1 MTEQQENNQPSFL
14 DLLLEAHVGLER
26 QGPGSRETV
35 ERALSFLGD
44 LSRFESIADLGC
56 GTGGQTLVLAEY
68 LSGNIVGLDMFPKF
82 VRELDKKAL
91 RSGLSERLKGVVG
104 KMEELPFEK
113 NSLDLIWSEGAIDNI
128 GFEKGL
134 SHWRAFLKED
144 GMIAVTCPSWLT
156 SVHPE
161 EAEKFWTDA
170 GSKLDLIEDNI
181 KIMQDCGY
189 QFVVAFALTEDCW
202 TKNYFEPR
210 EQAINELIEKY
221 NNCNTVKEYA
231 ELNRCEAELYRKY
244 KQHYGYV
251 FYIGRN
257 TDNSVY
263 FKNYTKKD
271 YNAVC
276 DFLIELNR
284 NDNSHINWNWARFEW
299 MAEHPEFDKSAT
311 DSIGLWLDNERIV
324 GAAIYDMYFGE
335 AFCGAFPEY
344 SDLYPEILD
353 YAYRELKDE
362 NGLGVSICDDNTA
375 QIKAAQALGF
385 AKAEQA
391 ETVMSM
397 ELDSVLPV
405 ELPNGFRFASLD
417 PSKEPYEF
425 QWLLWQGFDHG
436 TDRSAFEQAEE
447 IIPQI
452 RRHFQSSMSVATI
465 DRNGEYAAYCCVWV
479 HPKTDYAYVE
489 PVCTVPSYRG
499 KGVAKAV
506 IYEALNRARLLGAKK
521 AYVLSDMPF
530 YEKLGFRK
538 DRHFTFYWKG

>member
-1 MTEQQENNQPSFL
+1 M
-14 DLLLEAHVGLER
+14 
-26 QGPGSRETV
+26 
-35 ERALSFLGD
+35 
-44 LSRFESIADLGC
+44 
-56 GTGGQTLVLAEY
+56 LAEY
-68 LSGNIVGLDMFPKF
+68 LSGNIVGLDMFPEF

-210 EQAINELIEKY
+210 EQAINELIKKY

-257 TDNSVY
+257 TDNS
-263 FKNYTKKD
+263 N
-271 YNAVC
+271 
-276 DFLIELNR
+276 LR
-284 NDNSHINWNWARFEW
+284 G
-299 MAEHPEFDKSAT
+299 
-311 DSIGLWLDNERIV
+311 GLL
-324 GAAIYDMYFGE
+324 
-335 AFCGAFPEY
+335 
-344 SDLYPEILD
+344 
-353 YAYRELKDE
+353 
-362 NGLGVSICDDNTA
+362 
-375 QIKAAQALGF
+375 
-385 AKAEQA
+385 
-391 ETVMSM
+391 
-397 ELDSVLPV
+397 
-405 ELPNGFRFASLD
+405 
-417 PSKEPYEF
+417 
-425 QWLLWQGFDHG
+425 
-436 TDRSAFEQAEE
+436 
-447 IIPQI
+447 
-452 RRHFQSSMSVATI
+452 
-465 DRNGEYAAYCCVWV
+465 
-479 HPKTDYAYVE
+479 
-489 PVCTVPSYRG
+489 
-499 KGVAKAV
+499 
-506 IYEALNRARLLGAKK
+506 
-521 AYVLSDMPF
+521 
-530 YEKLGFRK
+530 
-538 DRHFTFYWKG
+538 